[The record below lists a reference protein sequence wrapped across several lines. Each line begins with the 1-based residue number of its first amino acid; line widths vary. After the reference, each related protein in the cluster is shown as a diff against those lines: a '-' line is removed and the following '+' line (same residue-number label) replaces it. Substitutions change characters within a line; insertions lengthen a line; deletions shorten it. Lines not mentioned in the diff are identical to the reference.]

1 MIPLYLSR
9 QLSFFN
15 KTRDADTKA
24 CEEYIE
30 NISRVFEREKGYFL
44 KRWHENQKE

>member
-1 MIPLYLSR
+1 MVPLYLSR

-15 KTRDADTKA
+15 KMRDAGTKQ

-30 NISRVFEREKGYFL
+30 NINRVFEREKDYFL
-44 KRWHENQKE
+44 TRWNENQP